1 MAYTGLRVGEVTQ
14 FQGRN
19 LRWEGD
25 TPFMLITPEDGS
37 TKGGAAWAVGIH
49 QQLID
54 LGLLEMFAAVG
65 DGPAFYT
72 PYPAGTDLR
81 SIKDHRRDDASA
93 DVGNWITEALGEP
106 APLGRPNHAWR
117 HTFTTLSRRSRD
129 GQGSP

>member
-14 FQGRN
+14 FQGRS
-19 LRWEGD
+19 LKWDGQV
-25 TPFMLITPEDGS
+25 PFMLITLEEGS

-49 QQLID
+49 QHLID
-54 LGLLEMFAAVG
+54 LGLLDMLSAVG

-81 SIKDHRRDDASA
+81 SLKDHRRDDASA
-93 DVGNWITEALGEP
+93 DVGEWMLSVLGEA

-117 HTFTTLSRRSRD
+117 HTFT
-129 GQGSP
+129 